1 MKNPYEDLLKDYV
14 NTDMRYKED
23 FCELMGI
30 EPKVG
35 IEKTRQLKTFEPY
48 MEIDINRNNLRL
60 SKLYDENEMLLV
72 KRNANFSE
80 YFENLLI
87 VHLSKCKDN
96 VAKFTYSEVEQ
107 LFFMV
112 NSNYIKTKYNKD
124 IYITSKD
131 LKRNYNR
138 LDFDDHEVN
147 YDLSKNI
154 NLFFDISDRT
164 LRRVIKNALSS
175 MQSKSLILVN
185 ESYRL
190 YKEVYDR
197 ELDQYKIKTID
208 CSDEQKNE
216 ILDIRKRTMDKYNL
230 KTDKDLFFMNRIER
244 QNYYADFNYELK
256 HSPLLEGADRCGKLF
271 VVNLGKEGLNIEA
284 EKIDTLSNEKMIN
297 SNVQYKLLT
306 TKELMCV
313 TDWLKKRLIADT
325 INITDF

>member
-23 FCELMGI
+23 FCEIMGL

-124 IYITSKD
+124 IYITTKD

-138 LDFDDHEVN
+138 LDFDEHEVS

-190 YKEVYDR
+190 YKEVYNK
-197 ELDQYKIKTID
+197 ELDQYKIEHID
-208 CSDEQKNE
+208 CDDKQKNE

-244 QNYYADFNYELK
+244 QNYYSDFNDELK
-256 HSPLLEGADRCGKLF
+256 NSSLLDGANRCGKLF

-284 EKIDTLSNEKMIN
+284 DKIDQMSNEKMIN

-313 TDWLKKRLIADT
+313 NDWLKKRLIKDT
-325 INITDF
+325 IDITNF

>member
-197 ELDQYKIKTID
+197 ELDRYKIKTID
-208 CSDEQKNE
+208 CNDEQKNE

-313 TDWLKKRLIADT
+313 TDWLKKRLIEDT

>member
-23 FCELMGI
+23 FCEIMGL

-124 IYITSKD
+124 IYITTKD

-138 LDFDDHEVN
+138 LDFDEHEVS

-190 YKEVYDR
+190 YKEVYNK
-197 ELDQYKIKTID
+197 ELDQYQIKHID
-208 CSDEQKNE
+208 CDDKQKNE

-244 QNYYADFNYELK
+244 QNYYSDFNDELK
-256 HSPLLEGADRCGKLF
+256 NSPLLEGANRCGKLF

-284 EKIDTLSNEKMIN
+284 DKIDQMSNEKMIN

-313 TDWLKKRLIADT
+313 NDWLKKRLVKDT
-325 INITDF
+325 IDITNF

>member
-14 NTDMRYKED
+14 EKDLRYKED
-23 FCELMGI
+23 FCEIMNL

-35 IEKTRQLKTFEPY
+35 IEKTRQLKQYEPY
-48 MEIDINRNNLRL
+48 MEIDINRNTLRL

-87 VHLSKCKDN
+87 VHLSKCLDN
-96 VAKFTYSEVEQ
+96 VAKFTYSEVEE

-124 IYITSKD
+124 IYITNKD

-164 LRRVIKNALSS
+164 LRRVIKNALKS
-175 MQSKSLILVN
+175 MESKSLILVN

-197 ELDQYKIKTID
+197 KLDQYKIKKID
-208 CSDEQKNE
+208 CNQEQVNE
-216 ILDIRKRTMDKYNL
+216 ILDIKKRMMDKYKL
-230 KTDKDLFFMNRIER
+230 KTDKDLFFMNRISR
-244 QNYYADFNYELK
+244 SNYYYDFNQELK
-256 HSPLLEGADRCGKLF
+256 NSPLLEGADRCGKLF

-284 EKIDTLSNEKMIN
+284 DKIDKMSNEKMIN

-306 TKELMCV
+306 TKELLCV
-313 TDWLKKRLIADT
+313 NDWLKKKLVDDT
-325 INITDF
+325 INITNF

>member
-1 MKNPYEDLLKDYV
+1 MRNPYEPILKDYI
-14 NTDMRYKED
+14 NSDMRYKED
-23 FCELMGI
+23 FCELMNL
-30 EPKVG
+30 EPKTG
-35 IEKTRQLKTFEPY
+35 IEKTRQLKEFEPY

-87 VHLSKCKDN
+87 VHLNKCTDN
-96 VAKFTYSEVEQ
+96 VARFTYSEVEQ

-112 NSNYIKTKYNKD
+112 NSNYVKTKYNKD
-124 IYITSKD
+124 AYITSKD

-190 YKEVYDR
+190 YKEIYNR
-197 ELDQYKIKTID
+197 ELDQYRIQTID
-208 CSDEQKNE
+208 CNDDQKNE
-216 ILDIRKRTMDKYNL
+216 ILDIKKRTMDKYKL
-230 KTDKDLFFMNRIER
+230 KTEKDLFFMNRISR
-244 QNYYADFNYELK
+244 SNYYDDFNYELK
-256 HSPLLEGADRCGKLF
+256 MSPILEGADRCGKLF
-271 VVNLGKEGLNIEA
+271 VVNLGKEGLSIEA
-284 EKIDTLSNEKMIN
+284 EKIDKMSNEKMIN

-313 TDWLKKRLIADT
+313 NDWLKKKLIDDT
-325 INITDF
+325 INITNF